1 MIIAVTVLVMHICCP
16 PPPPHPTMLHQDK
29 RGTCDGSYRQS
40 RYFICDDGHG
50 AFLSAINILTVSQS
64 SSAPPIP
71 TSSTPTLQDSHNPRK
86 KLLVSATKTRTERD
100 FYLDDPV
107 VVFDKDG
114 RRVPGVVKWAVP
126 GKERGVNSYIIGIK
140 TVRTW
145 VGTDSITSCVHNSC
159 SFLYTFS
166 NCNGPCFDAVT

>member
-1 MIIAVTVLVMHICCP
+1 MIIAVMVLVMHICF
-16 PPPPHPTMLHQDK
+16 PHPTLLYQEK
-29 RGTCDGSYRQS
+29 RGYSDGSFRDA
-40 RYFICDDGHG
+40 RYFMCEVDHG
-50 AFLSAINILTVSQS
+50 AFLPATNILTVSQS

-71 TSSTPTLQDSHNPRK
+71 TSSTPTLQGPHSTRK
-86 KLLVSATKTRTERD
+86 KLLVSATQNKTDRD

-114 RRVPGVVKWAVP
+114 RRVPGVAKWAVS
-126 GKERGVNSYIIGIK
+126 GKERGVDCYIIGIE
-140 TVRTW
+140 TVRAW

-159 SFLYTFS
+159 SVLYTFS

>member
-1 MIIAVTVLVMHICCP
+1 
-16 PPPPHPTMLHQDK
+16 MLHQEN
-29 RGTCDGSYRQS
+29 RGSSDGSFRDT
-40 RYFICDDGHG
+40 RYFMCDDDHG
-50 AFLSAINILTVSQS
+50 TFLTASNILAVSQS

-71 TSSTPTLQDSHNPRK
+71 TSSTPTLQGPRSTRK
-86 KLLVSATKTRTERD
+86 RLLVPSTQNKTDRE

-114 RRVPGVVKWAVP
+114 KHVPGVAKWAVS
-126 GKERGVNSYIIGIK
+126 GKERGIDCYIIGIE
-140 TVRTW
+140 TVRAW

-159 SFLYTFS
+159 SMLYTFS

>member
-1 MIIAVTVLVMHICCP
+1 
-16 PPPPHPTMLHQDK
+16 MLHQEK
-29 RGTCDGSYRQS
+29 RGSCDGAFRDS
-40 RYFICDDGHG
+40 RYFVCEDGYG
-50 AFLSAINILTVSQS
+50 EFLPASNILTLTQS

-71 TSSTPTLQDSHNPRK
+71 TSSTPTLQGPRSTRK
-86 KLLVSATKTRTERD
+86 KLLLSSTTNKTDRD

-107 VVFDKDG
+107 LVFDKDG
-114 RRVPGVVKWAVP
+114 RRVPGVAKWAFS
-126 GKERGVNSYIIGIK
+126 GKEHGIDCYIIGIE

-145 VGTDSITSCVHNSC
+145 VGTDSITSCVHNGC

>member
-1 MIIAVTVLVMHICCP
+1 M
-16 PPPPHPTMLHQDK
+16 
-29 RGTCDGSYRQS
+29 CDV
-40 RYFICDDGHG
+40 DHG
-50 AFLSAINILTVSQS
+50 AFLPASNILTVSQS

-71 TSSTPTLQDSHNPRK
+71 KSSTSILQGPCSTRK
-86 KLLVSATKTRTERD
+86 KLLLSSTKSRSDRD

-114 RRVPGVVKWAVP
+114 NRVQGVAKWAVH
-126 GKERGVNSYIIGIK
+126 GKERGVNCYIIGIEA
-140 TVRTW
+140 VRAW

-159 SFLYTFS
+159 SVLYTFS

>member
-1 MIIAVTVLVMHICCP
+1 MHICCP
-16 PPPPHPTMLHQDK
+16 HLLYQEK
-29 RGTCDGSYRQS
+29 RGSCDGSFENT
-40 RYFICDDGHG
+40 RYFVCKDGHG
-50 AFLSAINILTVSQS
+50 AFLPASNILTVSQS

-71 TSSTPTLQDSHNPRK
+71 TSSTPTLQGPSNPRK
-86 KLLVSATKTRTERD
+86 KLLVSATQSKTDRE

-126 GKERGVNSYIIGIK
+126 GKERGVNSYIIGIE